1 MFAWF
6 ASGLIIILGLAYLGA
21 AMQQWRAG
29 RNWSLLRVTA
39 WLAGCLLLVQALA
52 PGAMLLAHHDFRWH
66 MAQHLVIGM
75 LAPLALVLAAPI
87 TLLLRSLPVSAARR
101 VTTLLRS
108 AYVRFISHPLVAL
121 ILNVGAMWLLYLT
134 PLYLASLES
143 AWLHAFVHI
152 HFLLAGYLFC
162 WSVLAG
168 PDQAAHSPSFRC
180 RIAALF
186 LSIAAHSV
194 LAKLMYGYLWPRNVP
209 HDPEQIRAA
218 AQLMYYGG
226 DFAEVLLLVA
236 LFAMTFSRRGNTRQ
250 ADVRANANG

>member
-1 MFAWF
+1 MW
-6 ASGLIIILGLAYLGA
+6 
-21 AMQQWRAG
+21 QWRAG
-29 RNWSLLRVTA
+29 HIWSLWRVAA
-39 WLAGCLLLVQALA
+39 WLAGCMLLVQALT

-75 LAPLALVLAAPI
+75 LAPLALVLAAPV
-87 TLLLRSLPVSAARR
+87 TLLLRSLPVKAARML
-101 VTTLLRS
+101 TALMRS
-108 AYVRFISHPLVAL
+108 GYVRFVSHPLIAL
-121 ILNVGAMWLLYLT
+121 LLNVGAMWLLYLT

-143 AWLHAFVHI
+143 AWLHALVHV

-168 PDQAAHSPSFRC
+168 PDQAAHSASFRC

-209 HDPEQIRAA
+209 HDPDQIRAA

-236 LFAMTFSRRGNTRQ
+236 LFTMTFSKHGSAQ
-250 ADVRANANG
+250 QLDARANA